1 MKNNK
6 VSLIISIIALA
17 GVILLFVAY
26 LSKDNN
32 NGKSQ
37 SSSKNNRE
45 TPKIAFVNV
54 DSALA
59 SYDLYNALSLQLMQ
73 KQQELQ
79 NQLQS
84 KMLSLQ
90 NRMSKLQ
97 NQYSQHLITSQKY
110 QQQAQSLSNEQ
121 MQLQQWQEEKSLE
134 LNEDQVALNERVYDS
149 IKNVI
154 KIINNEG
161 EYDLVISNAVGGTL
175 LYGNPKWNITGKV
188 IKLLNKRVKNSSIL
202 DTNATS
208 ADSLTV
214 N

>member
-6 VSLIISIIALA
+6 ISLIISIAALA

-26 LSKDNN
+26 LSKGNN
-32 NGKSQ
+32 NEKTQ
-37 SSSKNNRE
+37 SSSTKNMK

-97 NQYSQHLITSQKY
+97 NEYSQHLITSQKY
-110 QQQAQSLSNEQ
+110 QQKAQSLSNEQ
-121 MQLQQWQEEKSLE
+121 IQLQQWQEEKSLE
-134 LNEDQVALNERVYDS
+134 LNEDQVALNERAYDS

-154 KIINNEG
+154 KAINNKD

-175 LYGNPKWNITGKV
+175 LYGNPNWNITNKV
-188 IKLLNKRVKNSSIL
+188 VKLLNQRVENSSIL
-202 DTNATS
+202 DTNASS